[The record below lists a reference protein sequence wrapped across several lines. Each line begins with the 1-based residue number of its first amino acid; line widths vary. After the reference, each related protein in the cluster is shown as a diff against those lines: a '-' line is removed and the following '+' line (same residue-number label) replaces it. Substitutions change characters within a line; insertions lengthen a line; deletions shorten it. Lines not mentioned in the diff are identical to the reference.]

1 MELTTAERV
10 VGLFTGRS
18 GVVAV
23 QPVGANPRPK
33 KMKLTAKK
41 YLAKHVKEQKECYGV
56 YLMDEDNK
64 VKCTCVDF
72 DNHDN
77 DPNPKWKVQAL
88 ETYNHL
94 KKMGLDPMFEIS
106 SSGNGAHVWLFFSEP
121 VDAAK
126 ARFLWD
132 TVDDKLGIGYKE
144 IYPRQD
150 KLREG
155 GIGNQVR
162 LPYWNESRVID
173 PNAGP
178 DDVGVDGVE
187 LITIKELDD
196 IVDAHG
202 YKERKTPVIEGCEE
216 LPESVAKLL
225 AVINSDLSRSWNGTV
240 PNGFK
245 EGTKSNIV
253 YAIARD
259 LVYHRVP
266 TGDIVSAIKIW
277 MLKHS
282 YSKPDSWIELTVDN
296 AYKHLSTREEKKTL
310 DEGSEESTLFS
321 CAEKFITGMGTAHYL
336 ASGVAPL
343 DASIDGVG
351 RGEMAIIAARPG
363 HGKSAIALQW
373 LTYQASKGTPVLM
386 LNAEMGEKEIGRR
399 VVMNLMGNDERE
411 WKEQQD
417 AILSQAKEKLGK
429 LPFYFRNISTIE
441 QVEKNMAAYAAKG
454 VQLVAVDYLQL
465 LRTNNKN
472 GRYEAVTEISQRIK
486 TSAREH
492 NVGVLALCQVS
503 REVERRENVHFNGSD
518 LRESGQLEQD
528 ADLIMFGWWHARG
541 GYNQD
546 KKKYDIQIAKRRNG
560 PIRTAKVPLR
570 FDAPRQQFR
579 W

>member
-1 MELTTAERV
+1 MELAAAEQTLKLFSGGG
-10 VGLFTGRS
+10 GL
-18 GVVAV
+18 VAV
-23 QPVGANPRPK
+23 QPIGANPRPVE
-33 KMKLTAKK
+33 MQLDARTYLT
-41 YLAKHVKEQKECYGV
+41 KHVNEQQECYGV
-56 YLMDEDNK
+56 YLMDEKNQ

-77 DPNPKWKVQAL
+77 SPNPKWKDESLA
-88 ETYNHL
+88 TYKHL
-94 KKMGLDPMFEIS
+94 QKMGLDPVFEIS
-106 SSGNGAHVWLFFSEP
+106 SSGSGAHVWLFFSES

-126 ARFLWD
+126 AIHLWKGID
-132 TVDDKLGIGYKE
+132 SKLNIGYKE
-144 IYPRQD
+144 IYPRQE

-162 LPYWNESRVID
+162 LPFWKNSKIID
-173 PNAGP
+173 PISGEDATL
-178 DDVGVDGVE
+178 DDVE
-187 LITIKELDD
+187 TISAKELDD
-196 IVDAHG
+196 IVLAYG
-202 YKERKTPVIEGCEE
+202 YKESVDDGTQEYSH
-216 LPESVAKLL
+216 LPESVAKLV
-225 AVINSDLSRSWNGTV
+225 AVVNSDTARSWKGIV
-240 PNGFK
+240 PESF
-245 EGTKSNIV
+245 SNNSQSDVV

-259 LVYHRVP
+259 LVYNRVP
-266 TGDIVSAIKIW
+266 THDIITAIKVW
-277 MLKHS
+277 MNENG
-282 YSKPDSWIELTVDN
+282 YVKPDSWVELTVDN
-296 AYKHLSTREEKKTL
+296 AYKHTSKKAEVKRTDL
-310 DEGSEESTLFS
+310 ESEESTLFA

-373 LTYQASKGTPVLM
+373 LTYQATRGTPVLM

-399 VVMNLMGNDERE
+399 VVMNLMGNDERG
-411 WKEQQD
+411 WKEQQE
-417 AILSQAKEKLGK
+417 AILNEARKKIGS

-441 QVEKNMAAYAAKG
+441 QVEKNIAAYAAKG

-486 TSAREH
+486 TAARE
-492 NVGVLALCQVS
+492 NDVGVLALCQVS

-528 ADLIMFGWWHARG
+528 ADLIMFGWWHARS

-546 KKKYDIQIAKRRNG
+546 KNKYEMQIAKRRNG
-560 PIRTAKVPLR
+560 PIRTAKVALR